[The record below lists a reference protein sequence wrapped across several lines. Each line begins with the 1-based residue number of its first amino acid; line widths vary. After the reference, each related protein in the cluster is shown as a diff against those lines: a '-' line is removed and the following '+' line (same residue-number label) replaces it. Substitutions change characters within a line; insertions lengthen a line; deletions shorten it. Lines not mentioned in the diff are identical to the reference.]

1 MVTLRDYQEQGSTDA
16 SAILREKRMV
26 YLAWEK
32 MRTFA
37 STD

>member
-1 MVTLRDYQEQGSTDA
+1 MIELRDYQEQGSTDA
-16 SAILREKRMV
+16 AAILRERRMV
-26 YLAWEK
+26 YLSWEK